1 MKQFYF
7 LLIALM
13 LSIFSYSQTEG
24 ASKIYGYR
32 QSIMPGTI
40 RADKDGNQ
48 VRPKPNYNYFIYLAS
63 TSKVLP
69 VEIWISG
76 QAYSV
81 TSTAVSTTPVE
92 YKNPT
97 STEGHSKILVPKTS
111 RRVLQL
117 NSTGVPVQ
125 TPTKKGKAL
134 SANNELVII
143 YKANG
148 KLYYKTLS
156 KFSDL
161 EALSMQ

>member
-7 LLIALM
+7 LLTALA
-13 LSIFSYSQTEG
+13 LSILSYSQTEG

-32 QSIMPGTI
+32 QPIMPGTI
-40 RADKDGNQ
+40 RADKNGNQ

-63 TSKVLP
+63 TSKVSP
-69 VEIWISG
+69 VEIWIKG

-81 TSTAVSTTPVE
+81 TSAAVSSTPVE

-97 STEGHSKILVPKTS
+97 SAESKSKILVPKTN

-117 NSTGVPVQ
+117 NSSAALKN
-125 TPTKKGKAL
+125 PTSKGKAL
-134 SANNELVII
+134 SANNDLVII
-143 YKANG
+143 YKGNG

-156 KFSDL
+156 KFSEL
-161 EALSMQ
+161 EAVAMQ